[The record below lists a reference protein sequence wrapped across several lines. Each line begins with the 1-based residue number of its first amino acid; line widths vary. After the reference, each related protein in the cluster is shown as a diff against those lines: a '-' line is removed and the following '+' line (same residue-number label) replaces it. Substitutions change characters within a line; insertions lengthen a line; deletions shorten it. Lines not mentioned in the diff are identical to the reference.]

1 MTSQEIAIHVA
12 IAQRNA
18 ALDQALQMAVEANMQ
33 RERADALQK
42 ELDALKP
49 KPSLEAVA

>member
-1 MTSQEIAIHVA
+1 MTPDQIAVQVA

-49 KPSLEAVA
+49 KPPLEAVA

>member
-1 MTSQEIAIHVA
+1 MNSQEIALQVA

-49 KPSLEAVA
+49 KPPLEAVA